1 MEGSEMKSRKLLIVA
16 GALLATAATAAIAVG
31 LATGTGSSPGF
42 EYGGSNL
49 TPASVGSFD
58 DYPVYWAGDDGF
70 AGQRLTSINHRLGA
84 DSAAPGPAPDYVSVK
99 YGTCESS
106 GSCAVPLEIQ
116 TWPAC
121 LRNRESRML
130 VPDLD
135 GPGPK
140 EAVPY
145 PREDIRVRGVP
156 AAIFD
161 NDTTLEVYTGSETVV
176 VFGNTREEV
185 IDAAR
190 ELDLANGNRAAADLP
205 APTPAALEGTERC

>member
-1 MEGSEMKSRKLLIVA
+1 MKSRKLLIVVV
-16 GALLATAATAAIAVG
+16 ALLASAAFIVG
-31 LATGTGSSPGF
+31 LATGTESSSGF
-42 EYGGSNL
+42 QYGASNL
-49 TPASVGSFD
+49 TPASVDSFD
-58 DYPVYWAGDDGF
+58 NYPVYWTGNDGF
-70 AGQRLTSINHRLGA
+70 EGHRLTSINHRRGA
-84 DSAAPGPAPDYVSVK
+84 DSAAPGPAADYVSVK

-106 GSCAVPLEIQ
+106 GSCAVPLEVQ
-116 TWPAC
+116 TWPSC
-121 LRNRESRML
+121 LRNRESRVL

-145 PREDIRVRGVP
+145 PREDIKVRGVP

-161 NDTTLEVYTGSETVV
+161 NGTTLEVYTGSETVV

-190 ELDLANGNRAAADLP
+190 ELDVANGNRAAADLP
-205 APTPAALEGTERC
+205 APTPAALEGTEPC